1 MGGNNRQQKK
11 SSSSCLF
18 SFFNM
23 FKAKRSSKEVEDNS
37 RDDPVRYH
45 KLWPSDED
53 RGWCVAEPG
62 IDRKATTYIDK
73 IRTQCV
79 AEHDRQDSN

>member
-23 FKAKRSSKEVEDNS
+23 FKAKRSSKEVEDNFEG
-37 RDDPVRYH
+37 R
-45 KLWPSDED
+45 
-53 RGWCVAEPG
+53 PG
-62 IDRKATTYIDK
+62 E
-73 IRTQCV
+73 CV